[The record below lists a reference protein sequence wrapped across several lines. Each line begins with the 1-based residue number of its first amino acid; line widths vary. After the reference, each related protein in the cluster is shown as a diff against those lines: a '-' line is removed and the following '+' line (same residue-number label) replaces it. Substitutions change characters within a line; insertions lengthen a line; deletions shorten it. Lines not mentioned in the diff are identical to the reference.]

1 MTRLDPSLLV
11 HRLYVERNN
20 KPVYDERFH
29 AGVNIIRGENSS
41 GKSTVLNFLFYSL
54 GGDLREWSEVAL
66 RCTRVNVEVAFNG
79 KVATLSREISS
90 EPGQPMDMF
99 GGTMDAALEAPRSE
113 WTRYPYK
120 RSSSRESFSQTIFR
134 LLQMPEVGNDASG
147 NITIHQVLRLL
158 YADQLSPVGRIFMQE
173 GFDQANL
180 REAIG
185 RLLCGVFDNQL
196 YQNEQRIRE
205 LSKEF
210 DAVNA
215 ELRSLL
221 AVLGKAQEGMTLSW
235 VAAQR
240 KVLSDRQVALRQ
252 EIENA
257 ERQMFATVQKDELT
271 LRAQERA
278 YTEVQEQQV
287 RIGALQERQDALSLT
302 MADSSAFIASLEQK
316 LTALNDANLVAEHL
330 GDVEFKAC
338 PACFAPIDNIATEH
352 ACHLCKTPFDNDRV
366 KARIVALINDTAL
379 QLKQS
384 RTLQAR
390 REGEL
395 KKVAEEVAVAHEA
408 WRSASIRLQETRQ
421 LPSSDIQE
429 ALRALQ
435 RQAGYLEREIEDLE
449 NKASIVQLVDELS
462 NRKANLN
469 GEMTRLRSENEARQ
483 AEQEKR
489 RSIAYTA
496 VADEVRALLRKDL
509 PRQDAYR
516 DAKHVHFDFGTNSIA
531 VDDVEYFSA
540 SSRAILRS
548 SFFLGLFAA
557 SLKHSFFR
565 HPRFLM
571 LDTIEDKGMEEVR
584 SQNFQHLIVEIS
596 NAATVQHQ
604 IIYATAMIAPELNRP
619 EYTVGPASTHDA
631 MTLKIMSQ

>member
-1 MTRLDPSLLV
+1 MTRFDPSLLV
-11 HRLYVERNN
+11 HRLYVERDNQ
-20 KPVYDERFH
+20 PVYDERFH

-54 GGDLREWSEVAL
+54 GGDLSDWSEVARL
-66 RCTRVNVEVAFNG
+66 CTRVMVEVAFNG

-90 EPGQPMDMF
+90 EAGQPMDIF
-99 GGTMDAALEAPRSE
+99 GGTMAAALEAPRSE

-134 LLQMPEVGNDASG
+134 LLQMPEVGNDTSG

-158 YADQLSPVGRIFMQE
+158 YADQLSPVGNIFKFE
-173 GFDQANL
+173 RFDPPDL
-180 REAIG
+180 RVAIG
-185 RLLCGVFDNQL
+185 RLLCGAYDNQL
-196 YQNEQRIRE
+196 YQNGQRIRE

-235 VAAQR
+235 VTAQR
-240 KVLSDRQVALRQ
+240 KVLSDRQTALRQ
-252 EIENA
+252 EIEDA
-257 ERQMFATVQKDELT
+257 ERQMFATAHKDELT
-271 LRAQERA
+271 LHAQERA
-278 YTEVQEQQV
+278 YTEVQEQQI

-302 MADSSAFIASLEQK
+302 MADSGAFIVSLEQK

-338 PACFAPIDNIATEH
+338 PACFAPIDNISTEH

-384 RTLQAR
+384 RTLQSR

-395 KKVAEEVAVAHEA
+395 RKIADELSSAHEA
-408 WRSASIRLQETRQ
+408 WRIASVRLQETRK

-435 RQAGYLEREIEDLE
+435 RQSGYLEREIEDLE
-449 NKASIVQLVDELS
+449 NQATIVQLVDELS
-462 NRKANLN
+462 TRKANLN
-469 GEMTRLRSENEARQ
+469 AVMTRLHSENEARE
-483 AEQEKR
+483 AEQTKR
-489 RSIAYTA
+489 LSIAYTGI
-496 VADEVRALLRKDL
+496 ADAVRALLHKDL

-516 DAKHVHFDFGTNSIA
+516 DAKDIQFDFGANSIT
-531 VDDVEYFSA
+531 VDGVSYFSA
-540 SSRAILRS
+540 SSRAILKS
-548 SFFLGLFAA
+548 SFFVGFLAA
-557 SLKHSFFR
+557 SLKYNFFR

-584 SQNFQHLIVEIS
+584 SHNFQRLLVEIS
-596 NAATVQHQ
+596 QAATVQHQ
-604 IIYATAMIAPELNRP
+604 IIYATAMIAPELDSAAFV
-619 EYTVGPASTHDA
+619 VGAASTHDH
-631 MTLKIMSQ
+631 MTMNILNG

>member
-1 MTRLDPSLLV
+1 MMRLDPSLLV
-11 HRLYVERNN
+11 YRLYVERND

-29 AGVNIIRGENSS
+29 AGVNIVRGENSS
-41 GKSTVLNFLFYSL
+41 GKSTVLNFLFYGL
-54 GGDLREWSEVAL
+54 GGDLSDWSEVARL
-66 RCTRVNVEVAFNG
+66 CTRVTVEVALNG

-90 EPGQPMDMF
+90 EPGQPMDIF

-134 LLQMPEVGNDASG
+134 LLQMPEVVSDASG

-158 YADQLSPVGRIFMQE
+158 YADQLSPVEHIFKFE
-173 GFDQANL
+173 RFDPPNL
-180 REAIG
+180 RVAIG
-185 RLLCGVFDNQL
+185 RLLCGAYDNQL

-205 LSKEF
+205 LNKEF

-221 AVLGKAQEGMTLSW
+221 AVLSKAQEGMSLSW

-240 KVLSDRQVALRQ
+240 KVLWERQTALRL
-252 EIENA
+252 EIESA
-257 ERQMFATVQKDELT
+257 ERQMFATAQKDDLT

-302 MADSSAFIASLEQK
+302 IADSNAFIAGLEQK
-316 LTALNDANLVAEHL
+316 LIALNDANLVAEHL

-338 PACFAPIDNIATEH
+338 PACFAPIDGNASAH
-352 ACHLCKTPFDNDRV
+352 ACHLCKTPLDNDRV

-379 QLKQS
+379 QLRQS
-384 RTLQAR
+384 RTLQSR
-390 REGEL
+390 REVEL
-395 KKVAEEVAVAHEA
+395 KKIADELSSTREA
-408 WRSASIRLQETRQ
+408 WRSASIRLQEARQ
-421 LPSSDIQE
+421 LPSTDIQE

-435 RQAGYLEREIEDLE
+435 RQSGYIEREIEDLE
-449 NKASIVQLVDELS
+449 NKASMVQLVDELS

-469 GEMTRLRSENEARQ
+469 ADMMRLRSENDARE
-483 AEQEKR
+483 AEQTKR
-489 RSIAYTA
+489 LSIAYTA
-496 VADEVRALLRKDL
+496 IGDEVRALLHKDL

-516 DAKHVHFDFGTNSIA
+516 DAKDIQFDFGANSIT
-531 VDDVEYFSA
+531 VDGVSYFSA
-540 SSRAILRS
+540 SSRAILKS
-548 SFFLGLFAA
+548 SFFVGLLAA
-557 SLKHSFFR
+557 SLKQSFFR

-584 SQNFQHLIVEIS
+584 SQNFQRLIVEIS
-596 NAATVQHQ
+596 NAAKVQHQ
-604 IIYATAMIAPELNRP
+604 IIYATAMIAPELNTP
-619 EYTVGPASTHDA
+619 AYTVGPASAHDA
-631 MTLKIMSQ
+631 MTLKILS